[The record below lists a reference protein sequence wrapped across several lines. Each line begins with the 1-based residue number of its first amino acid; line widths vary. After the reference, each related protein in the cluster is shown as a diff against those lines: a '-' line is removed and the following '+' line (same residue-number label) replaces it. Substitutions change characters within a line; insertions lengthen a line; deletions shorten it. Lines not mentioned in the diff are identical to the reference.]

1 MPPLSKLR
9 CNALILVLY
18 WTQCRP
24 LILVESKVKMSEGIQ
39 PTEHPYI
46 VRHPGIGSGEPIIK
60 ETRIAVRLIAGYYKR
75 GAAVEEIER
84 DYSFLSAAAIY
95 DAISYYL
102 DHQDEIEDLIESNR
116 IENVLRK
123 TGLTM
128 DSHGVIDL
136 ARAAEKV

>member
-1 MPPLSKLR
+1 
-9 CNALILVLY
+9 
-18 WTQCRP
+18 
-24 LILVESKVKMSEGIQ
+24 MSIEIQ
-39 PTEHPYI
+39 PTEHPYV
-46 VRHPGIGSGEPIIK
+46 VRHPGIGNGEPIIK

-84 DYSFLSAAAIY
+84 DYTFLSTAAIY

-102 DHQDEIEDLIESNR
+102 DHQTEIEELIAAHQ

-128 DSHGVIDL
+128 DEHGVIDL
-136 ARAAEKV
+136 TKQPDQAT

>member
-1 MPPLSKLR
+1 MGR
-9 CNALILVLY
+9 
-18 WTQCRP
+18 
-24 LILVESKVKMSEGIQ
+24 EIQ

-46 VRHPGIGSGEPIIK
+46 VRHPGIGNGEPIIK

-84 DYSFLSAAAIY
+84 DYAFLPTAAIY

-102 DHQDEIEDLIESNR
+102 DHQAEIEALIAAQQ

-128 DSHGVIDL
+128 DEHGVIDL
-136 ARAAEKV
+136 SKQPETV